1 MSIKFS
7 VLSLFP
13 DQVETALAFSMTA
26 RALDRKLLE
35 LNTIQ
40 IRDFAVNEY
49 GQVDDAPYGGG
60 RGMVLMCDPV
70 YQAWR
75 SALEQ
80 GGEPA
85 RTFYL
90 SPAGRVFDQDLALT
104 LSKESHLILVCGHY
118 EGVDRRVIDE
128 MGAEELSI
136 GNFVL
141 TGGELAAAVI
151 IDAIS
156 RLIPGVLPDEE
167 AWKQDSFASGLLEW
181 PQYTRPP
188 LWRGRQVPSV
198 LLSGHQARIDR
209 ERLLS
214 QVLETLRKKPWLLK
228 DQELD
233 QAVWEELAERI
244 LTGQEVCEDR

>member
-13 DQVETALAFSMTA
+13 EQVETALSYSMTA
-26 RALDRKLLE
+26 RAMERGLLE
-35 LNTIQ
+35 LKSVQ
-40 IRDFAVNEY
+40 IRDFAVNDY

-70 YQAWR
+70 YRAWR
-75 SALEQ
+75 FAQEEA
-80 GGEPA
+80 GDRPA

-104 LSKESHLILVCGHY
+104 LSKESHLILICGHY
-118 EGVDRRVIDE
+118 EGLDRRVIDE
-128 MGAEELSI
+128 IGAEELSI

-156 RLIPGVLPDEE
+156 RLVPGVLPDEE
-167 AWKQDSFASGLLEW
+167 AWKQDSFAGGLLEW

-188 LWRGRQVPSV
+188 VWRGREVPPV

-214 QVLETLRKKPWLLK
+214 QVLETLQKKAWLLK
-228 DQELD
+228 DQDLD
-233 QAVWEELAERI
+233 LDLWEELAKRI
-244 LTGQEVCEDR
+244 LTDKGVCED